1 MAGLRSKR
9 GQSTLEYII
18 ILTAIVAAIIVVAN
32 TVVKDKVTGIFTHV
46 STEAENAANK
56 IKF

>member
-18 ILTAIVAAIIVVAN
+18 ILTAIVGAIIAVAN
-32 TVVKDKVTGIFTHV
+32 SVLKPKVTGIFTHV
-46 STEAENAANK
+46 SEQAENAANK
-56 IKF
+56 INF